1 MKIVGKFLIAIAL
14 LGNTAADQTIPQQG
28 PNTVERSEA
37 TYCLPRES
45 WESATSVGLQENLA
59 KIKLPRGFK
68 MDLYAE
74 VLCPRQLALGDNGTV
89 FVGSGTKN
97 VYAIVDEN
105 DDDVADRIH
114 IVARDL
120 KIPTGVEFRHGSL
133 YVGDLDRILR
143 YDEVES
149 MLGQPL
155 PPKLVTSKLP
165 DEPFHGQRYLR
176 FGPDNLLYFVV
187 GAPCDI
193 CDEPGFG
200 QIRRITADGNGEEA
214 YAFGVRNS
222 VGLAFH
228 PATGQLWFTDN
239 GADALGRNTPSD
251 ELNVATKSEQ
261 TFGFPYCHQ
270 GDLLDAAF
278 GTGKACADYTPPA
291 VKLGAHVAPLGL
303 AFNNGRMF
311 PKEYQGSLFIAEHS
325 SANGC
330 NLAVVRFGSD
340 ENPLSK
346 EVFASGW
353 RLGQDACWGKP
364 VDILQL
370 PDGSLLVS
378 DDWANAI
385 YRISYTGS

>member
-1 MKIVGKFLIAIAL
+1 
-14 LGNTAADQTIPQQG
+14 
-28 PNTVERSEA
+28 
-37 TYCLPRES
+37 
-45 WESATSVGLQENLA
+45 
-59 KIKLPRGFK
+59 
-68 MDLYAE
+68 
-74 VLCPRQLALGDNGTV
+74 
-89 FVGSGTKN
+89 
-97 VYAIVDEN
+97 
-105 DDDVADRIH
+105 
-114 IVARDL
+114 
-120 KIPTGVEFRHGSL
+120 
-133 YVGDLDRILR
+133 
-143 YDEVES
+143 
-149 MLGQPL
+149 
-155 PPKLVTSKLP
+155 
-165 DEPFHGQRYLR
+165 
-176 FGPDNLLYFVV
+176 V